1 MKANLK
7 LIVPAL
13 ALSALLTGCGSM
25 GGSKAKAAPAAS
37 AATPAAQAPAA
48 QQDPATV
55 QVDSIDG
62 RKEVLHRPRHHL
74 DRSQSHP
81 RHRG

>member
-25 GGSKAKAAPAAS
+25 GGSKAQAAPAAS
-37 AATPAAQAPAA
+37 AAHAAAA
-48 QQDPATV
+48 
-55 QVDSIDG
+55 G
-62 RKEVLHRPRHHL
+62 
-74 DRSQSHP
+74 
-81 RHRG
+81 